1 MKIKEP
7 YNLVVIRWEDHCA
20 NSAWETQKEA
30 VEAKVGVFDT
40 VGWLVGEDR
49 KKVVVCQCLEIGGD
63 KLVGNRS
70 TIIKKNIVDRHEI
83 VMTS

>member
-1 MKIKEP
+1 MHIKEP
-7 YNLVVIRWEDHCA
+7 YKLVVIRWEDHCA
-20 NSAWETQKEA
+20 NSAWETPKEA
-30 VEAKVGVFDT
+30 AEAAVGIFDT
-40 VGWLVGEDR
+40 VGWLVAEDR
-49 KKVVVCQCLEIGGD
+49 KKVVVCHCIEIGGD